1 MTRSRLIVALD
12 FPEAESALTL
22 AKRISPEQCKLK
34 VGKELFT
41 AAGPSLV
48 ENLVDRGFQV
58 FLDLKFHDIPTTV
71 ARACIVAAK
80 LGVWMINVHALG
92 GGTMI
97 AAARDA
103 LGAQANRPLLIA
115 VTVLTSM
122 DEGDL
127 REIGITQSPR
137 EAASRLA
144 GLARK
149 SGADGIVCSAHE
161 AASIRTLFG
170 ETFLRVTPG
179 IRLAENAADDQKR
192 VMTPSLAVQNG
203 ASYLVIGRPVTRA
216 DDPAAVLRRIEID
229 LQKSGALG

>member
-12 FPEAESALTL
+12 FPDAESALAL

-48 ENLVDRGFQV
+48 ENLVDQGFEV
-58 FLDLKFHDIPTTV
+58 FLDLKFHDIPNTV
-71 ARACIVAAK
+71 ARACIAAAR

-103 LGAQANRPLLIA
+103 LGALANRPLLIA
-115 VTVLTSM
+115 VTILTSM
-122 DEGDL
+122 NEDDL
-127 REIGITQSPR
+127 KEIGITASPG
-137 EAASRLA
+137 EAVSRLA
-144 GLARK
+144 SLARK
-149 SGADGIVCSAHE
+149 NGADGIVCSAHE
-161 AASIRTLFG
+161 AASIRTQFG
-170 ETFLRVTPG
+170 EAFLRVTPG
-179 IRLAENAADDQKR
+179 IRLAENDMDDQKR